1 MDLSIIQALKETTE
15 SIRDWAE
22 DKLEDKAAADHKHD
36 NDYAT
41 KDHDHHGVYA
51 FEAHNH
57 DDKYDIK
64 DTASSTV
71 SNHNVSLSAHND
83 IRQLIIDLTD
93 RLNALADSDDATL
106 DQLSEIVA
114 YIKSNKDLIDGV
126 TASKVNV
133 ADIIDNLETNVTD
146 KPLSAAQGVA
156 IKALIDDLDL
166 ALNAHDGDTAK
177 HITSAERTNWNAAYT
192 HSQAAHAPSDA
203 QKNQNAF
210 SNIAVSGQTTVAA
223 DTATDTVTFVGS
235 NVSITTDADNDKVT
249 FSVSD
254 GTTSA
259 KGIVKLSDSTSST
272 STTTAATSNSVKVAY
287 DLAAGK
293 VDKEDGKGLSTN
305 DYTTEEKIKLSDLG
319 KKLDINM
326 YGAAP
331 LRYQYDG
338 TTDVSI
344 DVSIPGHKH
353 NLSNDISGGVLP
365 IESGGTKAKTAAEA
379 RQNLNY
385 IGRNPVTSDTDTPTT
400 WAGLGTGFAYID
412 SQGRI
417 TDQPSTN
424 GFIENFVTEKG
435 GIRQIWHSHTTAGTI
450 YKRAGNTTNGWF
462 STSWTKVFD
471 STDTVP
477 IVNGGTEAS
486 TLLEAANNLGFPS
499 FYKATAIP
507 ENSDLNDFQTFGNYK
522 CTIPATSKTFTNC
535 PTQKSFRMYVYS
547 PAPDVSGYI
556 AQDVYELVSGTRFY
570 RYFYTNTDGSTGWT
584 KWVKTF
590 NSNGIIPSENGGM
603 GSDSSV
609 EIGITMHLRKCKRF
623 VSEMNVVAQNI
634 GMNNSFFKTASGLCG
649 RMAHYN
655 ASYYGQSYNSYTTAY
670 DLLRLLIAARHTPAV
685 LSAMSTIS
693 YTYTRNSER
702 ATAYHSVLAHSGWT
716 KWASDNGYT
725 MIAAKGGSLD
735 GEYGQIGNNG
745 IYNMAM
751 LIKNN
756 KDGKIYGLA
765 VVGLENSDD
774 AQDRASAIMHELI
787 QLRRKDASDTYT
799 TSSTNEIDKVKGG
812 SYPAGMMVV
821 ELTANGTF
829 ADDISRL
836 DSSNPS
842 YTKGYNT
849 DKVRVSASVA
859 KILNAI
865 TAVPYLDNHYC
876 AVSYNDLVG
885 GSDKNFTK
893 SNGDVF
899 STYDALHIMMM
910 RSDNAMAT
918 LLARDCGSRMDNQYM
933 GTNIIPL
940 TYDETYDEKDDVAA
954 WIAFGNGH
962 VFVNSSAKIKER
974 PISENGDV
982 VTANSLIISTVT
994 GDVINQEWH
1003 TLNGAHRVYYRSG
1016 SETNGWYK
1024 RSGQENSWIWQGT
1037 ILQEWVSTQ
1046 INDLKT
1052 WVADQLK

>member
-36 NDYAT
+36 DKYAT
-41 KDHDHHGVYA
+41 KDHDHNGVYA
-51 FEAHNH
+51 IEAHNH

-133 ADIIDNLETNVTD
+133 SDIIDNLETNVTD

-249 FSVSD
+249 FSVAD

-259 KGIVKLSDSTSST
+259 KGIVKLSDSISST
-272 STTTAATSNSVKVAY
+272 STTTAATSNSVKQAY

-331 LRYQYDG
+331 LKYQYDG

-353 NLSNDISGGVLP
+353 NMSNDISGGTLSVDY
-365 IESGGTKAKTAAEA
+365 GGTGV
-379 RQNLNY
+379 N
-385 IGRNPVTSDTDTPTT
+385 
-400 WAGLGTGFAYID
+400 
-412 SQGRI
+412 
-417 TDQPSTN
+417 
-424 GFIENFVTEKG
+424 TEKG
-435 GIRQIWHSHTTAGTI
+435 LRMAATYLGENVINSVASDTPSNWRAFANGYAYFSKVGCLKDQPAQYGFVENIICGRVVNQIWYTHSANSTI
-450 YKRAGNTTNGWF
+450 YKRSGYDNNDDWY
-462 STSWTKVFD
+462 SSWTKVFD
-471 STDTVP
+471 DKAIIP
-477 IVNGGTEAS
+477 IINGGTEAS
-486 TLLEAANNLGFPS
+486 TLLEAANKLGFQS
-499 FYKATAIP
+499 FHKATAIP
-507 ENSDLNDFQTFGNYK
+507 ENSNLNDFKTFGNYK
-522 CTIPATSKTFTNC
+522 CTLPATSKTFTNC

-547 PAPDVSGYI
+547 PAPDVTGYI

-634 GMNNSFFKTASGLCG
+634 GMNNSFFKTASGLCS
-649 RMAHYN
+649 RMAYYN

-702 ATAYHSVLAHSGWT
+702 ATTHHSVLAHSGWT

-725 MIAAKGGSLD
+725 MIAAKGGSLN

-756 KDGKIYGLA
+756 EDGKIYGLA

-787 QLRRKDASDTYT
+787 QSRRKDASDTYT

-849 DKVRVSASVA
+849 DKVRVSASIA

-876 AVSYNDLVG
+876 AVSHNDLVG

-933 GTNIIPL
+933 GTNITPL
-940 TYDETYDEKDDVAA
+940 IYDETYNEKDDVAA

-1046 INDLKT
+1046 INDLKA
-1052 WVADQLK
+1052 WVTDQLK